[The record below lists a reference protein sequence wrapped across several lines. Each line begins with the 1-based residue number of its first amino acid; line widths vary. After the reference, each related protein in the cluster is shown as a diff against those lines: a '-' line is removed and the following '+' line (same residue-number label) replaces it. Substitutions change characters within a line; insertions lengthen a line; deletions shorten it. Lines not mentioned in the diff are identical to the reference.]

1 MSENKK
7 TARRTTIGR
16 STAVRRTESAAGA
29 DLRRLKLLFTV
40 VDRKKAELF
49 ADLIGAY
56 EVNMQMMVAAEGTA
70 PTEVLRVLGFADS
83 EKTVIISVIPADQT
97 KPILSM
103 LEEKFR
109 TVRGGK
115 GIAYTV
121 PISSTIGVAIYQFL
135 SNRK

>member
-7 TARRTTIGR
+7 VARRSVAGR
-16 STAVRRTESAAGA
+16 SAARRAEPASGA

-49 ADLIGAY
+49 ADLISAY
-56 EVNMQMMVAAEGTA
+56 EVNMQLMLAAEGTA
-70 PTEVLRVLGFADS
+70 PTEALRVLGLADA
-83 EKTVIISVIPADQT
+83 EKAVIISVIPVDRAKGLLD
-97 KPILSM
+97 M

-121 PISSTIGVAIYQFL
+121 PISGTIGVAIYQFL

>member
-1 MSENKK
+1 
-7 TARRTTIGR
+7 
-16 STAVRRTESAAGA
+16 
-29 DLRRLKLLFTV
+29 
-40 VDRKKAELF
+40 
-49 ADLIGAY
+49 
-56 EVNMQMMVAAEGTA
+56 MMVAAEGTA

-115 GIAYTV
+115 GIAYTIPMTSV
-121 PISSTIGVAIYQFL
+121 IGATIYRFL
-135 SNRK
+135 SNNRMPVKEGQ